1 MHHTNYF
8 AWKIK
13 AAPAQQEYKKL
24 YTYESTDGDQR
35 LSGIS
40 SNRSINDKKA
50 SSTSPITEANSKL
63 LAELIGEINGSM
75 PQKIKELLP
84 RCNLSK
90 SLSPRSLKTDSIIHT
105 QFTPLINFL

>member
-63 LAELIGEINGSM
+63 LAELIGEINDSM

-84 RCNLSK
+84 RRNLSQ